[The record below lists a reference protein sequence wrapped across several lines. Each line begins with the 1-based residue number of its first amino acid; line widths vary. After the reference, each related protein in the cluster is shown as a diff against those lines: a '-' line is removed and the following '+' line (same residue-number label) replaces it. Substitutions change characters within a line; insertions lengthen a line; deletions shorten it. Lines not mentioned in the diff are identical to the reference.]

1 MLNVPGISGC
11 FIMKVML
18 GYLTCQPRFSEP
30 PSPHPDQ
37 GQDAGLPAVA
47 MCPECT
53 DGWAGSIKHGKR
65 LQLLLQGGRPC
76 ISWVAETSQEAGEKR
91 RSTAAQR
98 PGRLGPGVHCLL
110 GRFLSHL
117 ALAPS
122 SFHTR
127 NDSAPGRCLA
137 TTGA

>member
-1 MLNVPGISGC
+1 MFNVPGISGC

-18 GYLTCQPRFSEP
+18 GYLTCRPRFSEP

-65 LQLLLQGGRPC
+65 WQLLLRGAGPASAGSLRQARRQGRNEGPQLLRGQGG
-76 ISWVAETSQEAGEKR
+76 WGLV
-91 RSTAAQR
+91 ST
-98 PGRLGPGVHCLL
+98 VCWDV
-110 GRFLSHL
+110 F
-117 ALAPS
+117 
-122 SFHTR
+122 
-127 NDSAPGRCLA
+127 
-137 TTGA
+137 